1 MKKSAVW
8 LIAAVAAVGW
18 SGMVGRRALTQ
29 SSAPSIDVERL
40 GPKVG
45 EPVPDFN
52 LPDQHGTTRS
62 LKSLMGPKGLV
73 LVFFRSADW

>member
-8 LIAAVAAVGW
+8 LIAAAALGW
-18 SGMVGRRALTQ
+18 SGMPGWRALTQ
-29 SSAPSIDVERL
+29 PSAPSIDVERL

-45 EPVPDFN
+45 ETVPDFN
-52 LPDQHGTTRS
+52 LPDQHGTPRS
-62 LKSLMGPKGLV
+62 LTSLMGPKGVV